1 MPEREFR
8 FVHTEEDNLR
18 LDVYLVD
25 QIRDLTRAQIQSQVE
40 NGRVAVNGRARKSGY
55 RLRPGDVVEVRVLD
69 YEPPSLEPEDIPLQV
84 LYEDE
89 AVAVIDKPS
98 GLVVHPGAGVHS
110 GTLVNALLHR
120 FPEVRAVGAPERPGL
135 VHRLDKETSG
145 VMVVA
150 RTSAAFSELQRQ
162 FKRRVVQ
169 KTYLGLARGRV
180 PEAGRID
187 WPIGRHVKDGQ
198 RYSVRTRKPKEA
210 KTQFQVLEQFNDF
223 ALLEIKPLTGRTHQI
238 RVHLAAAGHPL
249 FGDRLYGPLKPKG
262 FEPRVFL
269 HAHRLGFIH
278 PVRGEWVEFVSP
290 LPLDLDTIL
299 DRLRAAKTRPAGT
312 EGGAGR

>member
-1 MPEREFR
+1 MPDREFR
-8 FVHTEEDNLR
+8 FVHAEEDNLR

-25 QIRDLTRAQIQSQVE
+25 HIRDMTRAQIQKHIE
-40 NGRVAVNGRARKSGY
+40 DGLVAVNGRVRKSGY
-55 RLRPGDVVEVRVLD
+55 RLRPGDVVDVRVRD
-69 YEPPSLEPEDIPLQV
+69 YEPPSLEPEDIPLRI

-98 GLVVHPGAGVHS
+98 GLVVHPGAGVHA

-145 VMVVA
+145 VMVIA
-150 RTSAAFSELQRQ
+150 RTPGVFVDLQRQ

-169 KTYLGLARGRV
+169 KTYLALARGRV
-180 PEAGRID
+180 AASGRID
-187 WPIGRHVKDGQ
+187 RPIGRHIKDGQ

-210 KTQFQVLEQFNDF
+210 KTDFRVLEQFDDF
-223 ALLEIKPLTGRTHQI
+223 ALLEVKPLTGRTHQI

-249 FGDRLYGPLKPKG
+249 FGDRLYGPKKAKG
-262 FEPRVFL
+262 YEPRIFL
-269 HAHRLGFIH
+269 HAHRLGFLH
-278 PVRGEWVEFVSP
+278 PVRKEWVEFVSP

-299 DRLRAAKTRPAGT
+299 DTLRAAKTRPAGD
-312 EGGAGR
+312 